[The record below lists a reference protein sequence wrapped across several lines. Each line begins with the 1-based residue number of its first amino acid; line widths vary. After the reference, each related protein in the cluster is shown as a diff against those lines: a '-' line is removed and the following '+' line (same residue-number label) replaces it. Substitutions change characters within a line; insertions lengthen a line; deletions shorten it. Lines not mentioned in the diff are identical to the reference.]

1 MQLRFT
7 WQDAISRN
15 GQKGDDNGGD
25 DGFIEWFS
33 KQQNKTLKW
42 YFIQEKVYENFANAN
57 SDYKQNNLSYS
68 MIMFNAQKWPK
79 GVANNLR
86 F

>member
-1 MQLRFT
+1 MINFNRLFCFAAQIYMARCY
-7 WQDAISRN
+7 SRN

-42 YFIQEKVYENFANAN
+42 YFIQEKVYENFIY
-57 SDYKQNNLSYS
+57 DY
-68 MIMFNAQKWPK
+68 
-79 GVANNLR
+79 
-86 F
+86 